1 MTVPFIFCASITA
14 ISAIISLGFSIA
26 AALGATGTARTMA
39 LYACARSMALVIASM
54 VPFLTGSTEWLQAIA
69 WSMIIVQACD
79 AVIGT
84 TIKDRM
90 KTFGPAG
97 TALLNLVAVGK
108 ASCISPSFASVEH
121 VFPVRTLIDSHNPG
135 YCKRGP
141 TV

>member
-26 AALGATGTARTMA
+26 AALGATGIARTLA
-39 LYACARSMALVIASM
+39 LYAGARSMALVIASA

-97 TALLNLVAVGK
+97 TALLNLVAV
-108 ASCISPSFASVEH
+108 IW
-121 VFPVRTLIDSHNPG
+121 LIQAVP
-135 YCKRGP
+135 
-141 TV
+141 

>member
-1 MTVPFIFCASITA
+1 MLTGFVITHILGFRMTVPFIFCASITA

-26 AALGATGTARTMA
+26 GALGATGTARTMA
-39 LYACARSMALVIASM
+39 LYACARSMALVIASAA
-54 VPFLTGSTEWLQAIA
+54 PFITGSTEWLQAIA

-97 TALLNLVAVGK
+97 TALLNLVAVMW
-108 ASCISPSFASVEH
+108 
-121 VFPVRTLIDSHNPG
+121 LILAVP
-135 YCKRGP
+135 
-141 TV
+141 